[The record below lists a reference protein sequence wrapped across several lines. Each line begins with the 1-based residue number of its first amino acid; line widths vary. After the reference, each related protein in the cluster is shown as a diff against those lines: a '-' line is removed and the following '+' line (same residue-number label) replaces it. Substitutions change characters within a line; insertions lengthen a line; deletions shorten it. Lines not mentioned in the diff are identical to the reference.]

1 MPVADGAGAAWF
13 WAWRGLP
20 VFTSL
25 EPSVLASLKP
35 VLLVFRLPLAASR
48 LVWLLFRLPLPLRD
62 CFCLAGSIFS
72 TGASAAEVATDAA
85 AFLPF
90 LRDWG
95 FAAAAFSPAAGL
107 ALLCA
112 AFRLPES
119 SAVACFLPLR
129 DELGLAACLAWFAFA
144 SAVFAWFVLASLK
157 PASLVFASLAP
168 SVLASL
174 KLALLV
180 FRLPLALR
188 DFLPALPFSGC
199 HYRSP
204 LVFSL
209 CAMSAI
215 RRPTPA
221 LNQSCWYPNRRA
233 PLSPPRDRP
242 F

>member
-1 MPVADGAGAAWF
+1 M
-13 WAWRGLP
+13 
-20 VFTSL
+20 
-25 EPSVLASLKP
+25 
-35 VLLVFRLPLAASR
+35 
-48 LVWLLFRLPLPLRD
+48 PLRD
-62 CFCLAGSIFS
+62 CFCWAGSIFS

-95 FAAAAFSPAAGL
+95 FAAAAFSPAVGL

-144 SAVFAWFVLASLK
+144 SAVFAWFVLASL
-157 PASLVFASLAP
+157 AP

-188 DFLPALPFSGC
+188 DFLPALPSIGAAAVSAAFLPRAFFRLPLSFAAC
-199 HYRSP
+199 FFALRDERDSPPDTSTKSILLVSKSARATLMTTRSP
-204 LVFSL
+204 ILN
-209 CAMSAI
+209 C
-215 RRPTPA
+215 TP
-221 LNQSCWYPNRRA
+221 LR
-233 PLSPPRDRP
+233 SPIIDSVSGW
-242 F
+242 

>member
-1 MPVADGAGAAWF
+1 M
-13 WAWRGLP
+13 
-20 VFTSL
+20 
-25 EPSVLASLKP
+25 
-35 VLLVFRLPLAASR
+35 
-48 LVWLLFRLPLPLRD
+48 PLRD
-62 CFCLAGSIFS
+62 CFCWAGSIFS

-119 SAVACFLPLR
+119 FAVACFLPLR
-129 DELGLAACLAWFAFA
+129 DGLGLAGCLAWFAFA

-188 DFLPALPFSGC
+188 DFLPALPSIGAAAVSAAFLPRAFFRLPLSFAAC
-199 HYRSP
+199 FFALRDERDSPPDTSTKSILLVSKSARATLMTTRSP
-204 LVFSL
+204 ILN
-209 CAMSAI
+209 C
-215 RRPTPA
+215 TP
-221 LNQSCWYPNRRA
+221 LR
-233 PLSPPRDRP
+233 SPIIDSVSGW
-242 F
+242 